1 MLSESFC
8 GFYDLFPVTQYV
20 NPYFISV
27 FIFQIEN
34 NMISNNKPGK
44 RERSYDNLKT
54 GKLHFHHSFD
64 NNKDCVITRS
74 PHLWKIH
81 YEPNDGGTTNGRMQT
96 NEINSIFA
104 SIDKNYHMFNQ
115 KFKLKHHQQLQYQQY
130 LDERFRFVETCDR
143 STESTTSSFSS
154 LTPLSSP
161 THIPTSHVKL
171 IPTLIPA
178 QYRVYVPQK
187 KCQMDEFYTDY
198 VYSADQTIDQ
208 MTLVRKHQNDNIDHL
223 MDAKAT

>member
-1 MLSESFC
+1 M
-8 GFYDLFPVTQYV
+8 
-20 NPYFISV
+20 IH
-27 FIFQIEN
+27 FQIDN

-54 GKLHFHHSFD
+54 GKLHLHHPFD
-64 NNKDCVITRS
+64 MNKGCVITRS
-74 PHLWKIH
+74 THLSKIH
-81 YEPNDGGTTNGRMQT
+81 YEPNDGGTTNGEMQS
-96 NEINSIFA
+96 NKINSIFA
-104 SIDKNYHMFNQ
+104 SIDDYHLYHQ
-115 KFKLKHHQQLQYQQY
+115 KFKLKQHQYTHHHHHRQQHPQY
-130 LDERFRFVETCDR
+130 LGEQRFRFVDTCDQ
-143 STESTTSSFSS
+143 STASTTSSFSS

-161 THIPTSHVKL
+161 THIPISHI

-178 QYRVYVPQK
+178 QYRVHIPQK

-208 MTLVRKHQNDNIDHL
+208 MTQVRKHQNDDINHL